1 MDADLKNFVIS
12 SEELSSKLNDENI
25 ILLDSRWSLDTKH
38 SSIID
43 YKKSHIPSSIFFDLN
58 KFFDFSSKSLHT
70 LPTEEQFINAVSDIG
85 IKNKNKII
93 IYDANGFFNSCRVW
107 FMFKVFG
114 HKNAI
119 ILDGGYKHWVKK
131 NLPTETKV
139 NYLKKSNY
147 KASFKKKS
155 LIQKYKLEEIT
166 NNQSEKHI
174 IIDARSEG
182 RFLGKEP
189 EPRKGVRKGNIK
201 NSINIPYTTIFDNE
215 GLLLPLDGLKKIFY
229 VDNNLKEKKVIV
241 TCGSGIT
248 ACNILFALKTLSH
261 KESFLYDGSWAEWG
275 KIKKVKVI

>member
-58 KFFDFSSKSLHT
+58 KFFDYSSKLSHT
-70 LPTEEQFINAVSDIG
+70 LPTEEQFIRAVSNIG
-85 IKNKNKII
+85 INNKNKII

-114 HKNAI
+114 HEDI
-119 ILDGGYKHWVKK
+119 VILDGGYENWVKK
-131 NLPTETKV
+131 KLPIEKKI
-139 NYLKKSNY
+139 NRLKKSHY
-147 KASFKKKS
+147 KASLKKQF
-155 LIQKYKLEEIT
+155 LIGKLKLEEIV
-166 NNQSEKHI
+166 NNQSDEYAI
-174 IIDARSEG
+174 VDARSES

-189 EPRKGVRKGNIK
+189 EPRKGIRKGKIK
-201 NSINIPYTTIFDNE
+201 NSINIPYTKIFDSE
-215 GLLLPLDGLKKIFY
+215 GLISSLDILKKVFF
-229 VDNNLKEKKVIV
+229 DENNLKGKKVIS

-248 ACNILFALKTLSH
+248 ACNILFALQILSH
-261 KESFLYDGSWAEWG
+261 KKNFLYDGSWAEWG
-275 KIKKVKVI
+275 KL